1 MSRFHLSTEM
11 MPRVLQPA
19 RRRLFQHSRRRLLQ
33 SGLHIDVHPPLR
45 VTGTIQP
52 GGAGVEVGQYAQV
65 ERVFTEHDVHAFGC
79 IVSDRNPLH
88 QSWTKDDDSTPEIVA
103 NHMLTRWEVA
113 DANSGQV
120 VKSKVLVHGML
131 VSSLF
136 TCILG
141 TLIPGCVYLN
151 QTLEFQRPV
160 YANDVFAGRIA
171 VLSVEPW
178 TKRPGVRLACET
190 TVRSLATNKVCV
202 RGQAHVFL
210 PASDAITSPE
220 TM

>member
-1 MSRFHLSTEM
+1 M
-11 MPRVLQPA
+11 MPYLFQPA
-19 RRRLFQHSRRRLLQ
+19 HRGLFQQSRRRLFQ
-33 SGLHIDVHPPLR
+33 SGLHLDVQPPLR

-52 GGAGVEVGQYAQV
+52 GGVGVEVGQYAQV
-65 ERVFTEHDVHAFGC
+65 ERVFTESEVDAFGC

-88 QSWTKDDDSTPEIVA
+88 QSWVKDDDSTPEIVA

-113 DANSGQV
+113 ETSSGEV

-131 VSSLF
+131 VSTLF

-160 YANDVFAGRIA
+160 YANDAVVGRIA
-171 VLSVEPW
+171 VLSAEPW
-178 TKRPGVRLACET
+178 KKRPGVRLTCDT
-190 TVRSLATNKVCV
+190 TVHSVATNKVCV

-210 PASDAITSPE
+210 PASDATTSAASN
-220 TM
+220 

>member
-1 MSRFHLSTEM
+1 MVRSLCHL
-11 MPRVLQPA
+11 LQPA
-19 RRRLFQHSRRRLLQ
+19 GRRLFQCNGRRLLI
-33 SGLHIDVHPPLR
+33 SGLRIDVQPPLR
-45 VTGTIQP
+45 VTGTIRP

-65 ERVFTEHDVHAFGC
+65 ERVFTDHDVDAFGC

-88 QSWTKDDDSTPEIVA
+88 QSWAKDDDSTSAIVS

-113 DANSGQV
+113 DTISGQV
-120 VKSKVLVHGML
+120 VTSKVLVHGML

-141 TLIPGCVYLN
+141 TLIPGCVYLS

-160 YANDVFAGRIA
+160 YANDAVVGRIA
-171 VLSVEPW
+171 VLTVEPW
-178 TKRPGVRLACET
+178 KKRTGVRLTCET
-190 TVRSLATNKVCV
+190 TVHSVETNKVCV

-210 PASDAITSPE
+210 PASDATTTTTTTSI
-220 TM
+220 